1 MTMIFQATYSLP
13 SVDTRE
19 VLRYAGCREEDA
31 ALAALLREAVSQAEA
46 VLRCGVCW
54 RKLPVTISGSVC
66 DFGSFSVTS
75 QKLALH
81 LQDCRQVLL
90 LAATVGVGLD
100 RLIARTVR
108 LSPAR
113 ALLLQAIGTERI
125 EALCD
130 VFCAELSNR
139 YGSLTSRF
147 SPGYGDLP
155 LTCQKE
161 IFSLLECEKRI
172 GLTLTESLL
181 MSPSKSVTAFVGIR

>member
-1 MTMIFQATYSLP
+1 MIFQATYPLP
-13 SVDTRE
+13 PICPGE
-19 VLRYAGCREEDA
+19 VLRYAGCREGDA
-31 ALAALLREAVSQAEA
+31 SLEGLLQEAASQAEA

-54 RKLPVTISGSVC
+54 RELPVTVSGSLC
-66 DFGSFSVTS
+66 DFGAFSVTS
-75 QKLALH
+75 QKLARH
-81 LQDCRQVLL
+81 LCGCSRVLL

-130 VFCAELSNR
+130 VACAELSNR
-139 YGSLTSRF
+139 YGPLTSRF

-155 LTCQKE
+155 LACQKE

-181 MSPSKSVTAFVGIR
+181 MAPSKSVTAFVGIR